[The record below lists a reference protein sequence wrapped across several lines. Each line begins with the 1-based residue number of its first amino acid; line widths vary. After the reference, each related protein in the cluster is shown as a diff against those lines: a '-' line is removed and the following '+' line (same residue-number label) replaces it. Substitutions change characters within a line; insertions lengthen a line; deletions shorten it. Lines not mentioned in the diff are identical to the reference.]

1 MKNISEVEAFRAQ
14 RGLTQGQLAVRFGMD
29 MKSGQVSISR
39 MEKGKQNVPGIMRA
53 LMDEIEEVERLR
65 AENEA
70 LKTALRAL
78 SSPAAAS

>member
-1 MKNISEVEAFRAQ
+1 
-14 RGLTQGQLAVRFGMD
+14 
-29 MKSGQVSISR
+29 

-53 LMDEIEEVERLR
+53 LMDEIEKVEHLR
-65 AENEA
+65 AENDA